1 MSDSVIAAPVA
12 SSPRRPKDTL
22 GCVSSLLAKDVET
35 TSGGL
40 KLHRKCMREAHVE
53 RIEMPPCDRGFL
65 VGVSLGGGHRR
76 TLYGRTGASER
87 RFQHH
92 SIYIRDFSR
101 HFHADLYGNFDFVL
115 VELPHAYLERVG
127 PEHGGQPIG
136 GLACRPDVR
145 DPVLGHLA
153 HAVADSLDA
162 PGPLNALFIEQVGL
176 AMGTHLVRRYGN
188 ARTRELERKGVLSP
202 AKVARAQELLMEK
215 ADLGVSIEEVA
226 NECDLSRGYFIRA
239 FSRTTGRTPHQW
251 LLEQRVTRARELI
264 ETSDMTLADIAIAC
278 GFADQSHLNRVFA
291 RIVGHPPG
299 AWRRARSR

>member
-1 MSDSVIAAPVA
+1 MSDSVTAAPAV
-12 SSPRRPKDTL
+12 SPPPPPKDTL
-22 GCVSSLLAKDVET
+22 GCVASLLSKDVET
-35 TSGGL
+35 ATAACG
-40 KLHRKCMREAHVE
+40 CTANAREAHVE
-53 RIEMPPCDRGFL
+53 HIDMPACDRGFL
-65 VGVSLGGGHRR
+65 VGVSLAAGHRR
-76 TLYGRTGASER
+76 TLYGRAGASER

-127 PEHGGQPIG
+127 PEHGGQAIG
-136 GLACRPDVR
+136 GLTCRPDVR

-153 HAVADSLDA
+153 HAVAGSLDA
-162 PGPLNALFIEQVGL
+162 PGPLNALFIEQPRSARTSCAVT
-176 AMGTHLVRRYGN
+176 AT
-188 ARTRELERKGVLSP
+188 RTRELDKGSLSP
-202 AKVARAQELLMEK
+202 AKLARAQELLLEK

-226 NECDLSRGYFIRA
+226 NECDLSRGFIRA

-278 GFADQSHLNRVFA
+278 GFADQSHLNRIFA

>member
-1 MSDSVIAAPVA
+1 MPDSALAAAGALPA
-12 SSPRRPKDTL
+12 PAPKDTL
-22 GCVSSLLAKDVET
+22 GCVSSLLSKDVET
-35 TSGGL
+35 ATGGL
-40 KLHRKCMREAHVE
+40 KLHRKCMRKAHVE
-53 RIEMPPCDRGFL
+53 HIDMPACDRGFL
-65 VGVSLGGGHRR
+65 VGVSLNGGHRR
-76 TLYGRTGASER
+76 TIYGRTGASER

-115 VELPHAYLERVG
+115 VELPHAYLERIG
-127 PEHGGQPIG
+127 AEHGGRPVG
-136 GLACRPDVR
+136 GLTCRPDVR

-176 AMGTHLVRRYGN
+176 AIGTHLVRRYGS
-188 ARTRELERKGVLSP
+188 ARMHDLARKGMLSP
-202 AKVARAQELLMEK
+202 AKVALAKELLMEK
-215 ADLGVSIEEVA
+215 ADLGVSIDEVA
-226 NECDLSRGYFIRA
+226 SECDLSRGYFIRA

-251 LLEQRVTRARELI
+251 LLEQRVTRARHLI

-278 GFADQSHLNRVFA
+278 GFSDQSHLNRVFA
-291 RIVGHPPG
+291 RIVGRPPG

>member
-1 MSDSVIAAPVA
+1 MSDSVTAAPAV
-12 SSPRRPKDTL
+12 SPPPPPKDTL
-22 GCVSSLLAKDVET
+22 GCVASLLAKDVET
-35 TSGGL
+35 ATGGL
-40 KLHRKCMREAHVE
+40 RLHRKCMREAHVE
-53 RIEMPPCDRGFL
+53 HIDMPACDRGFL
-65 VGVSLGGGHRR
+65 VGVSLAAGHRR
-76 TLYGRTGASER
+76 TLYGRAGASER

-127 PEHGGQPIG
+127 PEHGGQAIG
-136 GLACRPDVR
+136 GLTCRPDVR

-153 HAVADSLDA
+153 HAVAGSLDA

-176 AMGTHLVRRYGN
+176 AIGTHLVRRYGN
-188 ARTRELERKGVLSP
+188 ARTPELDHKGSLSP
-202 AKVARAQELLMEK
+202 AKLALAQELLLEK

-226 NECDLSRGYFIRA
+226 AECDLSRGYFIRA

>member
-1 MSDSVIAAPVA
+1 MSDSATAAPA
-12 SSPRRPKDTL
+12 ISPPPPPKDTL
-22 GCVSSLLAKDVET
+22 GCVASLLSKDVET
-35 TSGGL
+35 ATGGL
-40 KLHRKCMREAHVE
+40 RLHRKCMREAHVE
-53 RIEMPPCDRGFL
+53 HIDMPACDRGFL
-65 VGVSLGGGHRR
+65 VGVSLAAGHRR
-76 TLYGRTGASER
+76 TLHGRTGASER

-127 PEHGGQPIG
+127 PEHGGQAIG

-176 AMGTHLVRRYGN
+176 AIGTHLVRRYGN
-188 ARTRELERKGVLSP
+188 ARSPELDHKGSLSP
-202 AKVARAQELLMEK
+202 AKLALAQELLLEK

-226 NECDLSRGYFIRA
+226 SECDLSRGYFIRA